1 MAIREGKWRCPYC
14 STVNAGRDLVCG
26 GCGAT
31 RDEDVTFFLEDDAP
45 EVTDAAL
52 LKTAQAGADWV
63 CQFCDTSNR
72 PDQTHCANCGAER
85 GTSPSRPVKEIRD
98 AAAPAPAPPPVSSG
112 APKTGKGC
120 LRWLLWSVL
129 LFILLV
135 GTCGYFG
142 LRETEEPVTVT
153 GFEWQRTIEVEELR
167 TVRESAWEGEVPD
180 GARILSSS
188 REVHHTDRE
197 QVGTERVKVGTR
209 DLGNGFFEDVYEDRP
224 VYEESPVYRDKVTY
238 EIERWV
244 TGRTERAAGRDRSPS
259 WPAVRLDGDERE
271 GERSEGYF
279 VLLQGDDGTYRMPM
293 PLQRWSGLAEGQ
305 SFTATVQ
312 GGDEVLELR

>member
-14 STVNAGRDLVCG
+14 SAVNAGRDLVCG

-31 RDEDVTFFLEDDAP
+31 RDEDVTFFLEDEAP
-45 EVTDAAL
+45 EVTDKAL

-85 GTSPSRPVKEIRD
+85 GTSPSRPVQEIRD
-98 AAAPAPAPPPVSSG
+98 AAPASAPEPPPPPVSR
-112 APKTGKGC
+112 TKGC
-120 LRWLLWSVL
+120 GRWLLGIVL
-129 LFILLV
+129 LVILLA
-135 GTCGYFG
+135 GTCGYFNF
-142 LRETEEPVTVT
+142 REIDEPVTVT
-153 GFEWQRTIEVEELR
+153 GFEWQRTVEVEELR
-167 TVRESAWEGEVPD
+167 TVRDSAWEGEVPS

-188 REVHHTDRE
+188 REVHHNERE
-197 QVGTERVKVGTR
+197 QVGTEQVKVGTR

-224 VYEESPVYRDKVTY
+224 VYEERPVYRDKVTY

-244 TGRTERAAGRDRSPS
+244 TDRTERAAGRDRSPS
-259 WPAVRLDGDERE
+259 WPAVRLDGNERE

-279 VLLQGDDGTYRMPM
+279 VVLQGDDEAYRMPL
-293 PLQRWSGLAEGQ
+293 PLQRWSGLTEGE
-305 SFTATVQ
+305 SFTATIQ

>member
-14 STVNAGRDLVCG
+14 ATVNAGRDLVCS

-31 RDEDVTFFLEDDAP
+31 RDEDVTFFLEDEAA

-72 PDQTHCANCGAER
+72 PDQTHCANCGAEK
-85 GTSPSRPVKEIRD
+85 GTSPSRPVKEVPTTP
-98 AAAPAPAPPPVSSG
+98 AAPTPEPQPSKSR
-112 APKTGKGC
+112 KGC
-120 LRWLLWSVL
+120 GKWLLGIVL
-129 LFILLV
+129 LLILLV
-135 GTCGYFG
+135 GTCSYFSF
-142 LRETEEPVTVT
+142 RKTDEPVTVT

-167 TVRESAWEGEVPD
+167 TVRESAWEGEVPR

-188 REVHHTDRE
+188 REVHHNERE
-197 QVGTERVKVGTR
+197 QVGTERVKTGTR

-238 EIERWV
+238 EVERWV
-244 TGRTERAAGRDRSPS
+244 TDRTEKATGRDRSPG
-259 WPAVRLDGDERE
+259 WPAVSLDANERE

-279 VLLQGDDGTYRMPM
+279 VLLQGDEETYRMPM
-293 PLQRWSGLAEGQ
+293 PLQRWSGLSDGE